1 MPEPMISAEDFKK
14 YIATLSDDER
24 NKIKSL
30 APPKTDDN
38 SKLMEGLGFILQLH
52 KEIERPT
59 DAPSLVVAEHNLV
72 AALVWIKDKTVT
84 DILNMHCR

>member
-1 MPEPMISAEDFKK
+1 
-14 YIATLSDDER
+14 
-24 NKIKSL
+24 
-30 APPKTDDN
+30 
-38 SKLMEGLGFILQLH
+38 MEGLGFILQLH